1 MRKPLGLLLSAALT
15 LTLLKLALP
24 SMAASEGGDEEG
36 WFFSADVRLRT
47 EYLAHSFR
55 LLAPEQDHLQ
65 LSRTQLGL
73 RYQASGWSAEFEI
86 HDSRAWGDKA
96 LSPVGTDDVNTL
108 EPVNVK
114 IRKTWQ
120 VDSSSA
126 VSLTG
131 GRMTLDYGSRRLL
144 ARNNFRNTSNA
155 FQGVHL
161 RRTSAN
167 ATTDMFYTLPLQ
179 RRPDAL
185 DRDSLRDNEFR
196 LDRAGQ
202 GERFWGA
209 SYDYRYPQAN
219 STLAAYV
226 FRSQLSDRG
235 DRPVADR
242 ELWTA
247 GSRLTWQRNALDM
260 EAEAAYQWG
269 ESLAGALS
277 SEDESLDH
285 RAWFAHLHF
294 GVDLAPGLKL
304 SLAYD
309 HATGDRDPFDGRN
322 ERFDRLYGARA
333 FELGPSGIFGAAV
346 RSNIRSPQLRLRW
359 QATGEQSWLLSHRW
373 LRLDSSRDFFVT
385 GARRDVSGASGGDI
399 GRQWELRWR
408 WKSADSPYSLELGA
422 AYLDKGAY
430 FAGEGGAPLNPPSA
444 NNSEYLFAQLGWR
457 Y

>member
-1 MRKPLGLLLSAALT
+1 MPVSLTIPSQRSAAE
-15 LTLLKLALP
+15 
-24 SMAASEGGDEEG
+24 SEPGEDKG

-55 LLAPEQDHLQ
+55 LLAPQQDHLQ
-65 LSRTQLGL
+65 FSRSQLGL
-73 RYQASGWSAEFEI
+73 RYQASSWSAEFEVQ
-86 HDSRAWGDKA
+86 DSRAWGDKT
-96 LSPVGTDDVNTL
+96 LSPIGTDDVNTL
-108 EPVNVK
+108 ETINAK
-114 IRKTWQ
+114 FRKTWQ
-120 VDSSSA
+120 VNSSSA
-126 VSLTG
+126 VSLTA

-167 ATTDMFYTLPLQ
+167 ATTDLFYTMPLQ

-185 DRDSLRDNEFR
+185 DRDSLRGNEFK
-196 LDRAGQ
+196 LDKAGR

-209 SYDYRYPQAN
+209 SYDYQYPKAN

-226 FRSQLSDRG
+226 FRSQLSEQG
-235 DRPVADR
+235 SRPVADR
-242 ELWTA
+242 KLWTL
-247 GSRLTWQRNALDM
+247 GSRLSWRRAGLDM

-269 ESLAGALS
+269 ESLAGILAPKADL
-277 SEDESLDH
+277 LDH
-285 RAWFAHLHF
+285 RAWFTHIHL
-294 GVDLAPGLKL
+294 GIDLG
-304 SLAYD
+304 SDVNFSVAYD

-333 FELGPSGIFGAAV
+333 FELGPSGIFGAAI
-346 RSNIRSPQLRLRW
+346 RSNIRSPQLRLSW
-359 QATGEQSWLLSHRW
+359 QATQRQTWLLSHRW
-373 LRLDSSRDFFVT
+373 LSLDSSRDFFVT
-385 GARRDVSGASGGDI
+385 GFRRDTTGVSGDDI

-408 WKSADSPYSLELGA
+408 WKPADSPYSLELGA

-430 FAGEGGAPLNPPSA
+430 FKGEGGAPLNPP
-444 NNSEYLFAQLGWR
+444 NVDNTEYVFAQLNWR

>member
-1 MRKPLGLLLSAALT
+1 MRKPPCLYLSAALT
-15 LTLLKLALP
+15 LILLNLTLP
-24 SMAASEGGDEEG
+24 SIAESQGSEEQG

-55 LLAPEQDHLQ
+55 LLAPEQDLLQ
-65 LSRTQLGL
+65 FSRSQLGL
-73 RYQASGWSAEFEI
+73 RYQASGWSAEFEVQ
-86 HDSRAWGDKA
+86 DSRAWGDKS
-96 LSPVGTDDVNTL
+96 LSPIGVDDVNTL
-108 EPVNVK
+108 EPVNAKVK
-114 IRKTWQ
+114 KTWQ
-120 VDSSSA
+120 MNSGSA
-126 VSLTG
+126 VSLTT

-155 FQGVHL
+155 FQGVYL

-179 RRPDAL
+179 RQPDLL
-185 DRDSLRDNEFR
+185 DRDSLRGNEFK
-196 LDRAGQ
+196 LDRAGR

-209 SYDYRYPQAN
+209 SYDYQFSEAN

-242 ELWTA
+242 ELWTV
-247 GSRLTWQRNALDM
+247 GSRLSWQDNRLDL

-269 ESLAGALS
+269 ESLAGVLS
-277 SEDESLDH
+277 SKADLLDH
-285 RAWFAHLHF
+285 RAWFTHLHLGIDLGS
-294 GVDLAPGLKL
+294 GVNFRV
-304 SLAYD
+304 AYD

-333 FELGPSGIFGAAV
+333 FELGPSGIFGAAI
-346 RSNIRSPQLRLRW
+346 RSNIRSPQMRLRW
-359 QATGEQSWLLSHRW
+359 QATQRQTWLLSHRC
-373 LRLDSSRDFFVT
+373 LSLDSSRDFFVS
-385 GARRDVSGASGGDI
+385 GARRDTSGVSGSDV

-422 AYLDKGAY
+422 AYLDKGTY
-430 FAGEGGAPLNPPSA
+430 FDGEGGAPLNPPSV